1 MSQKSIVN
9 NLHQS
14 TAFLINGVNLSASWK
29 QLYSESH
36 TATSPADWGHS
47 GEENSNPCR
56 CLLSSRALVEEAG
69 RLSSLPLGRPY
80 GAAVN
85 VGKAEGKKDG

>member
-14 TAFLINGVNLSASWK
+14 TAFLINGVNLSAAWK

-36 TATSPADWGHS
+36 TVTSPADRGHS
-47 GEENSNPCR
+47 GEEYSNPCR

-80 GAAVN
+80 GVAVN
-85 VGKAEGKKDG
+85 VGKAEGMKDG